1 MNEGVNEYQIICGKE
16 NSLDLEVIYN
26 LDFYFLLY
34 YFTGC
39 KPVASKKT
47 FSKDVSYLVSTVF

>member
-1 MNEGVNEYQIICGKE
+1 MKEGINEYQTTCGKE
-16 NSLDLEVIYN
+16 NSLGLEVIYN

-34 YFTGC
+34 YFPGG
-39 KPVASKKT
+39 KPVASKKI